1 MKVQQNNDTILDI
14 VVSVD
19 NSGNTDPISLTDLL
33 LSIPVLE
40 GVHIVLVTSDPG
52 VGDHGISGV
61 DVKYF
66 PGLSTGELKDKALEI
81 SGARYI
87 TFLEPTDTV
96 VALGEDLIDLLKED
110 TDDLVLQER
119 LAITDKDK
127 PEYHLPYTILAGR
140 VMSDPISMPA
150 MISMFHLFP
159 GPTTSGLIYSVPWM
173 QYRSILRFGPP
184 TSSSLHVLAETVRIA
199 LDDFMVSSAG
209 TGTVE
214 PDNLGHMDLGDMFQ
228 VTTAGGYTEDDIDV
242 LQGWWNGLTEY
253 QKSDYLRRLIW
264 ERSRETIL
272 KSIHLSKDDDRKPYL
287 SALGITEILG

>member
-1 MKVQQNNDTILDI
+1 MKESNNILDI
-14 VVSVD
+14 VISVD
-19 NSGNTDPISLTDLL
+19 NSGDTDPISLADLL

-40 GVHIVLVTSDPG
+40 GIHIVLVTSDPA

-66 PGLSTGELKDKALEI
+66 PDLKTDGELKDKALEI
-81 SGARYI
+81 SEARYI

-96 VALGEDLIDLLKED
+96 VTLGADLLDLLKED
-110 TDDLVLQER
+110 TDDEVLQEK

-173 QYRSILRFGPP
+173 QYRSILRFGP
-184 TSSSLHVLAETVRIA
+184 TDSSSLHVLAETIRIA
-199 LDDFMVSSAG
+199 LDDFMITSAD

-228 VTTAGGYTEDDIDV
+228 VSTAGGYTEKDIEV
-242 LQGWWNGLTEY
+242 LQGWWNGLDGY
-253 QKSDYLRRLIW
+253 QKSDYLRHLVW

-272 KSIHLSKDDDRKPYL
+272 GSIDLHKDDNRKPYL
-287 SALGITEILG
+287 SALGITGILG

>member
-1 MKVQQNNDTILDI
+1 MKVQQNNTILDI
-14 VVSVD
+14 VISVD
-19 NSGNTDPISLTDLL
+19 KNTATTSLADLL

-40 GVHIVLVTSDPG
+40 GIHIVLATSDPG

-61 DVKYF
+61 DLQYF
-66 PGLSTGELKDKALEI
+66 PGLSTGELKDKALEM
-81 SGARYI
+81 SSARYI

-96 VALGEDLIDLLKED
+96 VALEPDLIDLLKED

-127 PEYHLPYTILAGR
+127 PEYRLPYTILAGR

-173 QYRSILRFGPP
+173 QYRSILRFGPAD
-184 TSSSLHVLAETVRIA
+184 SSSLHVLAETVRIA
-199 LDDFMVSSAG
+199 LDDFMVTSAD

-214 PDNLGHMDLGDMFQ
+214 TDNLGCMDLGDMFQ
-228 VTTAGGYTEDDIDV
+228 VTTAGGYTEEDLEI

-253 QKSDYLRRLIW
+253 QKSDYLGHLIW
-264 ERSRETIL
+264 ERSRETML
-272 KSIHLSKDDDRKPYL
+272 KSIDLPKSDNRKPYL